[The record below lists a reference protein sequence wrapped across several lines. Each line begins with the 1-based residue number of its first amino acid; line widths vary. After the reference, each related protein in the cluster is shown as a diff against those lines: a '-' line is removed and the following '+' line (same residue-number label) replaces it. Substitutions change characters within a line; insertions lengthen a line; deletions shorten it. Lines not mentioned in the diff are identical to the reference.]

1 MSGLAFD
8 ALLWIACAAYIAG
21 DALCGLDLRRDA
33 PVARRIGLLLIGA
46 SVGMLL
52 MLGIQLLE
60 VMRA

>member
-1 MSGLAFD
+1 MSNYAYSG
-8 ALLWIACAAYIAG
+8 LLWIACAVYIVG

-33 PVARRIGLLLIGA
+33 PCARRIGLLLIGA